1 MKPQSSK
8 MKKANRCMKY
18 VYRSLSIIFIFLVL
32 GASTMSFSKQFIP
45 ANNPF
50 IQYYGRWD
58 MTDSLHP
65 RHSWPGVYL
74 FAEFSG
80 TSVGIRMTDS
90 INYYNVYIDGK
101 FLKVLHATIRG
112 EADYILSD
120 SLANTRH
127 TLLFSKRN
135 IMFDAVF
142 SISGLLLDESAE
154 LLRPSAK
161 PIRKIEFIGDSFTA
175 AESNEATV
183 QELPWE
189 GRFPVTNI
197 DKGFAAIVAR
207 HYNAQYQTTCRSGAG
222 MVCDWQ
228 GKVDATI
235 PKLFNRA
242 LMEAPEPK
250 WDFKQWIP
258 NLVVICLGLND
269 HSGLKEKDGTVTEE
283 KSAVFR
289 KEYHDF
295 ITTVRTIYPGVT
307 ILAVA
312 AYPEWIQKNVQQI
325 VDEERQNG
333 NKDIYYTH
341 FDDFPDGYV
350 ANGHPTVETHRKIS
364 DQLIH
369 AMDQLKIFGDKE

>member
-1 MKPQSSK
+1 
-8 MKKANRCMKY
+8 MKY
-18 VYRSLSIIFIFLVL
+18 IVKSLYVVFLFL
-32 GASTMSFSKQFIP
+32 GMSTMLFSKQFLP

-65 RHSWPGVYL
+65 KHSWPGVYL
-74 FAEFSG
+74 VAEFSG
-80 TSVGIRMTDS
+80 TSIGIRMTDS

-101 FLKVLHATIRG
+101 FFKVLHGIKTG
-112 EADYILSD
+112 EANYVLAD

-142 SISGLLLDESAE
+142 SVSGLLLDEGAE
-154 LLRPSAK
+154 LLSPPAK
-161 PIRKIEFIGDSFTA
+161 PERKIEFIGDSFTA

-197 DKGFAAIVAR
+197 DKGFAPVIAR
-207 HYNAQYQTTCRSGAG
+207 HYGAQYQTTCRSGAG

-228 GKVDATI
+228 GKVDATLPI
-235 PKLFNRA
+235 LFNRA
-242 LMEAPEPK
+242 LMESREPI
-250 WDFKQWIP
+250 WDFEQWIP
-258 NLVVICLGLND
+258 NLAVICLGLND
-269 HSGLKEKDGTVTEE
+269 YSGLKGKDGIVPEA

-289 KEYHDF
+289 KGYHDF
-295 ITTVRTIYPGVT
+295 IATLRSVYPHVT

-312 AYPEWIQKNVQQI
+312 AYPDWIQKNVKQI
-325 VDEERQNG
+325 VDEELQNG
-333 NKDIYYTH
+333 KKDIYYTH
-341 FDDFPDGYV
+341 FDDFPDGKV
-350 ANGHPTVETHRKIS
+350 AYGHPTVESHKKIA
-364 DQLIH
+364 DQIIK
-369 AMDQLKIFGDKE
+369 AMDQLKIFSEKN